1 MVEVEGIPL
10 PMLKPNL
17 IPSLEEYPKVVIGI
31 DGVGV
36 ETSGKLM
43 GGDEDTASV
52 SHIEELKYNG
62 MDGVVPMELRGGNMD
77 IT

>member
-17 IPSLEEYPKVVIGI
+17 IPPLEEYPKVVVGI

-36 ETSGKLM
+36 ETSGKLID
-43 GGDEDTASV
+43 GDEDTASV

-62 MDGVVPMELRGGNMD
+62 MDGVVPMDIRGGNVD